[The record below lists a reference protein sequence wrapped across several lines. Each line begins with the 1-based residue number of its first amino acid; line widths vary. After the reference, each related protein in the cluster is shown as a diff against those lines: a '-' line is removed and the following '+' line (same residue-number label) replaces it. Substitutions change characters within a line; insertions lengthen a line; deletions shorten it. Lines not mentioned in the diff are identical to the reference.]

1 MKKFVFVLV
10 VVVLAA
16 VSVSVYA
23 NTRTPGGGDVPF
35 YARIESGEIMHNDD
49 WAVIVFYRPP
59 ECVPDDFDLLDF
71 YDWSAFDCGPPT
83 TDGFII
89 WEGEPGIKPIQ
100 IKLHGLGAV
109 PVWFVNWPVLEA
121 EVEDGVLL
129 MSELEAMEKLA
140 GTAAIYSETL
150 HPTGAAKVPMINYI
164 AFGILEEGTSFSV
177 HALLVADKEDPS
189 IDVNSQ
195 IQIAFK

>member
-1 MKKFVFVLV
+1 MKKFVIVIV
-10 VVVLAA
+10 VVMLAA

-35 YARIESGEIMHNDD
+35 YARIESGEIMHDD
-49 WAVIVFYRPP
+49 EWAVIIFYRPT

-71 YDWSAFDCGPPT
+71 YDWNAFDCGPPT

-100 IKLHGLGAV
+100 IKLRGLGAV
-109 PVWFVNWPVLEA
+109 PVWFVNWSDLEQ
-121 EVEDGVLL
+121 EVADGELL
-129 MSELEAMEKLA
+129 MSELEAMDKLA
-140 GTAAIYSETL
+140 GVAGIFSETL
-150 HPTGAAKVPMINYI
+150 HPTGAAQVPMINFL
-164 AFGILEEGTSFSV
+164 AFGSLEDGTSFRI

-189 IDVNSQ
+189 IDKSSNVQ
-195 IQIAFK
+195 ITFQ